1 MSGKFGG
8 PLIKTNRGNKLYSK
22 TAKQEDLVETI
33 VDNQI
38 TVCHGPAGTGKT
50 FVTTCM
56 AVGALIE
63 GIVDKIVITRPA
75 VQAGE
80 DLGFL
85 PGDIDAKLNP
95 YLKPIYDILEL
106 VYPKPKSETTR
117 HNSGKKKSRIKV
129 TKIENKQDTNMP
141 DWSDKIEIV
150 PFAFMRG
157 RTFHNS
163 FIIADECQNATKEQL
178 RMIMTRIGMNSKMVI
193 DGDVK
198 QTDIGHNNG
207 LKYLIKQLEQKPI
220 EDISLIE
227 FEKKDIVRNKIIN
240 DIESIFE
247 SNNYKDNPYIVSNH

>member
-1 MSGKFGG
+1 MSEKFGG

-22 TAKQEDLVETI
+22 TSKQEDLVETI

-106 VYPKPKSETTR
+106 VYPKPKKETY
-117 HNSGKKKSRIKV
+117 HASGKKKARINIPRSEHTQV
-129 TKIENKQDTNMP
+129 TEIP

-198 QTDIGHNNG
+198 QTDIGHKNG
-207 LKYLIKQLEQKPI
+207 LTYLIKKLEQKPI
-220 EDISLIE
+220 DDIKLIE
-227 FEKKDIVRNKIIN
+227 FSKDDIVRNKIIN
-240 DIESIFE
+240 DIEEIFE
-247 SNNYKDNPYIVSNH
+247 SDNYKDNPYIISNK

>member
-1 MSGKFGG
+1 MSEKFGG

-56 AVGALIE
+56 AVGALME

-106 VYPKPKSETTR
+106 VYPKPQKETY
-117 HNSGKKKSRIKV
+117 HSSGKKKTKV
-129 TKIENKQDTNMP
+129 TIPESNHGTEMP

-163 FIIADECQNATKEQL
+163 FIVADECQNATKEQL

-193 DGDVK
+193 GGDVK

-207 LKYLIKQLEQKPI
+207 LKYLIKKLEQKPI
-220 EDISLIE
+220 DDIKLIE
-227 FEKKDIVRNKIIN
+227 FSKDDIVRNKIIN
-240 DIESIFE
+240 DIEEIFE
-247 SNNYKDNPYIVSNH
+247 SDHYKDNPDIVSNH

>member
-1 MSGKFGG
+1 MSEKFGG
-8 PLIKTNRGNKLYSK
+8 PLIKTNRGNKLYAK
-22 TAKQEDLVETI
+22 TQKQEDLVDTI
-33 VDNQI
+33 VNNQI
-38 TVCHGPAGTGKT
+38 TICHGPAGTGKT
-50 FVTTCM
+50 FVTTVM
-56 AVGALIE
+56 AVGALLE

-106 VYPKPKSETTR
+106 IYPKPSKEHTFHS
-117 HNSGKKKSRIKV
+117 SGKKK
-129 TKIENKQDTNMP
+129 TKIPKTESKQTSTELP

-198 QTDIGHNNG
+198 QTDIHNNG
-207 LKYLIKQLEQKPI
+207 LKFLIKKLEQKPI
-220 EDISLIE
+220 NDISIIE
-227 FEKKDIVRNKIIN
+227 FSKSDIVRNKIIN
-240 DIESIFE
+240 DIEGLFE
-247 SNNYKDNPYIVSNH
+247 SDHYKDNPEIISNH